1 MTVAN
6 STNCKWVTTP
16 VMAKHLGIHYSTL
29 LRLRRNERSPFRE
42 GHCYRRTGFSSQAT
56 LQWHLERTEAAF
68 TSPILPQKIA
78 AVENGDDKDVTLVR
92 YRVVIEEAVVSLE
105 QFEKYN
111 RSCDEAG
118 YYPDP
123 DEFFECKFED
133 WQMGCPSMMFDV
145 CDLVESEDGHGY
157 VAFLGDVRSETDDV
171 VSLTDPCLDWK
182 HSNRD
187 EIPLA
192 DNDYQ
197 GYWRK
202 RAELNM
208 STPK

>member
-6 STNCKWVTTP
+6 SIKCEWVTSP
-16 VMAKHLGIHYSTL
+16 VMAKILGIHRQTL
-29 LRLRRNERSPFRE
+29 LKLRRSPQSPFVE
-42 GHCYRRTGFSSQAT
+42 GRDFRWSGMTTNSN

-68 TSPILPQKIA
+68 TSPIGTQKIA
-78 AVENGDDKDVTLVR
+78 AVENDDDTDVTLVR

-105 QFEKYN
+105 QLKKYN
-111 RSCDEAG
+111 QSCDEAG

-145 CDLVESEDGHGY
+145 CDLVKSEDGHGY
-157 VAFLGDVRSETDDV
+157 VAFMGDVRSATDDL
-171 VSLTDPCLDWK
+171 VSITDEYLDWK
-182 HSNRD
+182 HHKQEGIS
-187 EIPLA
+187 LA
-192 DNDYQ
+192 DDDYM

-202 RAELNM
+202 GAKLNM